1 MTTKPDP
8 VKKTE
13 PAKQADRKS
22 DKGEDIFSILLSLSM
37 NIANQGVKVTGVE
50 EKKIDKEPPIEAGEA
65 GAAGAADKKGGND
78 RKGGDDIKSLPVVK
92 EGEGIRGIAVGK
104 DNPPP
109 LQQVLSPLE
118 KRRKG
123 EDNTSTDF
131 VPPGETT
138 ESTVSDNGWLMGET
152 EFKIPVDNLSDN
164 SVDILPDNIVNS
176 QIENSDNNKLLND
189 NGMLVTA
196 VKGTPVNTEGNI
208 VSSQPVYR
216 YADQGNLIQYMSQQI
231 IHASHVGTHTAK
243 IRLSPAELGD
253 LRLDISVSD
262 KNVKALIIVENEEI
276 KKMVESSFNSLR
288 DELKNQGLNIEQFSV
303 EIQQD
308 DFMDNFKSMYEK
320 QEKDAKKWGN
330 IVPDKNSDGI
340 EHPVIIPLSWIRG
353 GLSIFA

>member
-1 MTTKPDP
+1 MAIQHVTAKQQDP

-13 PAKQADRKS
+13 PAKHADRKS
-22 DKGEDIFSILLSLSM
+22 DKGEDIFSILISLSM

-50 EKKIDKEPPIEAGEA
+50 EKKEEKKIDKEPPVE
-65 GAAGAADKKGGND
+65 AGAADKKGGN
-78 RKGGDDIKSLPVVK
+78 DIKSLPVVK
-92 EGEGIRGIAVGK
+92 EGEGNRGIAVGK
-104 DNPPP
+104 DNPP

-118 KRRKG
+118 KGSKG
-123 EDNTSTDF
+123 GHDTSEDF

-164 SVDILPDNIVNS
+164 YVDILPDNIVNS

-253 LRLDISVSD
+253 LRLDISVVD
-262 KNVKALIIVENEEI
+262 KNVKALIVVENEEI

-308 DFMDNFKSMYEK
+308 DFMDDFKSMYEK

-340 EHPVIIPLSWIRG
+340 EHPVIMPLSWIRG